1 MAKRRRFGAEFKR
14 EAVELTHRREL
25 RAAVADLHASNVR
38 AIAAA
43 DTALANIAVREAE
56 WPAREQRAIREGRA
70 IAADLLRNLKA
81 SKEPTR

>member
-25 RAAVADLHASNVR
+25 RAAVADLRASNVR

-43 DTALANIAVREAE
+43 DTALANIAAREAE
-56 WPAREQRAIREGRA
+56 RPAREQRAREEGRVL
-70 IAADLLRNLKA
+70 AAHLLHDLKA

>member
-38 AIAAA
+38 AIAAL
-43 DTALANIAVREAE
+43 DTALANISAREAE
-56 WPAREQRAIREGRA
+56 RPAREHRAREDGRVL
-70 IAADLLRNLKA
+70 AADVLRDLKA
-81 SKEPTR
+81 LKEPTR